1 METVEVSKDESTVA
15 AATLQLQSLL
25 DSDNSPVHQSF
36 PLILCL
42 QNDHKSRKENGAAY
56 ITNKNQDS
64 ISILQ

>member
-1 METVEVSKDESTVA
+1 METVQVSKDQSIVA

-42 QNDHKSRKENGAAY
+42 QNELS
-56 ITNKNQDS
+56 
-64 ISILQ
+64 